1 MRKLLTLFLSFIFI
15 NLNIVH
21 SQKSN
26 FNSGIDLYDTSEELV
41 PLRKKSQTVG
51 KCCQLGKAMSKFTG
65 GLSDVY
71 LTQSELNEDGS
82 YTIFF
87 VSIFTVGFDTEL
99 TQFGLENP
107 TSKISSFHLKDEK
120 MFNRLQELMING
132 YKEFKAHPVLQK
144 RKYADIS
151 EVLDGGDNE
160 GDKLLLR
167 FHNKKIVKYV
177 SFQLFNKETGFKTS
191 GMPIF
196 SKFIGQ
202 LFGSQ
207 EIIDTSH

>member
-1 MRKLLTLFLSFIFI
+1 MKKSLIIILGLIFFNSNLLQ
-15 NLNIVH
+15 

-26 FNSGIDLYDTSEELV
+26 FDSGIDLFDTSEELV
-41 PLRKKSQTVG
+41 PLRKKSHTIG
-51 KCCQLGKAMSKFTG
+51 KCCQLGKAMSKLTG

-71 LTQSELNEDGS
+71 LTQSELNSDGS

-107 TSKISSFHLKDEK
+107 TSKISSFHLKDEE
-120 MFNRLQELMING
+120 MFNRLRELMIYG

-151 EVLDGGDNE
+151 EVLIGGDNE
-160 GDKLLLR
+160 GDRLLLR
-167 FHNKKIVKYV
+167 FHNKKIIKYV
-177 SFQLFNKETGFKTS
+177 SFQLFNKDTGFKTS
-191 GMPIF
+191 GKPIF

-202 LFGSQ
+202 LFGSD
-207 EIIDTSH
+207 EIIDTN